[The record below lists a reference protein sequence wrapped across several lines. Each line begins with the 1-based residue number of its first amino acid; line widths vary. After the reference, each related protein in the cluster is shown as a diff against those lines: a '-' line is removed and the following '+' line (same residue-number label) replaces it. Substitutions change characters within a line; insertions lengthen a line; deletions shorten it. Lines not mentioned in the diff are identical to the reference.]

1 MIGEVSSIEY
11 QIRIRRWAIRG
22 GLRRK
27 LVGEGARQSNN
38 HQRMKCIK
46 EEWIGRNS
54 NGNSIVTAIGLDAV
68 HLI

>member
-27 LVGEGARQSNN
+27 LVGEGARQS
-38 HQRMKCIK
+38 
-46 EEWIGRNS
+46 IGHKGQSANE
-54 NGNSIVTAIGLDAV
+54 VY
-68 HLI
+68 